1 MDERVE
7 GLLHDFPEI
16 FEKHP
21 PNIGELEDDWV
32 IIDVPIGR
40 INLEETRAE
49 LNIDAIGI
57 SEDDFLSDLDRFEDT
72 SYPEDE
78 EEESDSPRDILVSNI
93 LRSGIDIDPGMLSEI
108 IRRRRP
114 KAIADLRRRIEGQF
128 PGSPSRLPTGV
139 PVPPPDALAVYLP
152 FHIFPNRWGIYLL
165 DVGVESLA
173 IDLRRIMFDQFNRS
187 VSQMDARRIS
197 RVFLFHHEAYH
208 SAVESFSI
216 RCELSTR
223 RPVYRTGT
231 NRLYKRGYVLG
242 EPHEETLATAYGLR
256 KVRDEIKLPKL
267 DKKAAVEALKVY
279 IGLCP
284 PEYAEG
290 VRYIDNDCFDEW
302 KRAFIE
308 EAMRVCSGKALP
320 HSAWNIGTYMMSPL
334 LQRNRKYSW
343 ICKRADF
350 RERSKLAVH
359 YFRRRDIIS
368 CLEKL
373 TDAHRKPG
381 GKHDHIVRT
390 VNRAGHENTR
400 RTQLPS
406 GEVHKGTL
414 SGMLKDLDLDLNI
427 HSFREEC
434 RKVGKPV

>member
-16 FEKHP
+16 FEKRP
-21 PNIGELEDDWV
+21 PHIGELEDDWV
-32 IIDVPIGR
+32 IIDVPVGR
-40 INLEETRAE
+40 INSGETQAE
-49 LNIDAIGI
+49 LNVDAIGV

-72 SYPEDE
+72 SELPEYE
-78 EEESDSPRDILVSNI
+78 LLYESEAERLDSS
-93 LRSGIDIDPGMLSEI
+93 LSER

-114 KAIADLRRRIEGQF
+114 EVISKAIADLRKRIKGKF
-128 PGSPSRLPTGV
+128 PGSPSGLPPG
-139 PVPPPDALAVYLP
+139 VPPPDALAVYLP
-152 FHIFPNRWGIYLL
+152 FHIFPNMWGIYLL
-165 DVGVESLA
+165 DAGLESLA
-173 IDLRRIMFDQFNRS
+173 MALCQIRPDRFDRQE
-187 VSQMDARRIS
+187 ARRIS

-208 SAVESFSI
+208 CAVESFSI
-216 RCELSTR
+216 RCELASR
-223 RPVYRTGT
+223 KPVYRTGT
-231 NRLYKRGYVLG
+231 RELYKRSYVQD

-267 DKKAAVEALKVY
+267 DKKAAVEALEVY

-302 KRAFIE
+302 ERAFIE

-359 YFRRRDIIS
+359 YFRRHDIIS

-390 VNRAGHENTR
+390 VNRAGHESTR

-414 SGMLKDLDLDLNI
+414 SGMLKDLDLDLNV

-434 RKVGKPV
+434 RKVGKSV